1 MTLDESTFWNSNL
14 HLFYKILF
22 LIFKSF
28 LRKVSAMTNL
38 KQYYPMLRTKEQ
50 VRESISKNY
59 DVNRIFLN
67 MSPENRDRFVDICS
81 GNRGVRILYDAYFKE
96 IFNPDIDPQR
106 LIRLLSLLLN
116 KKITEIRSLRNT
128 SSLIEDNR
136 TLMILDIVVKLDDGS
151 LVNVEVQK
159 YGYDFPGQRAACYSS
174 DLLLRQYGRIR
185 NKSKKDFN
193 YKNLSPV
200 YSIIF
205 MDTSPG
211 EFRRYPSDYIFRSA
225 QKTDPDINLEFLQY
239 FIFIP
244 LDNFLNSVKN
254 KKQEGL
260 PDLDAWLL
268 FLSFDNPE
276 DILYLTERN
285 PEFIPM
291 YEQLFTICSN
301 EGRMLEMYSAELRM
315 MDNNT
320 VKLMIDKMNEKL
332 DEKDRELEAKDRE
345 IEANK
350 HELEAKDREIEKL
363 KAMLAEK

>member
-1 MTLDESTFWNSNL
+1 MCCRQSMKMSGLLT
-14 HLFYKILF
+14 
-22 LIFKSF
+22 
-28 LRKVSAMTNL
+28 R
-38 KQYYPMLRTKEQ
+38 
-50 VRESISKNY
+50 REIISGQWGRFS
-59 DVNRIFLN
+59 VGHREP
-67 MSPENRDRFVDICS
+67 SPV
-81 GNRGVRILYDAYFKE
+81 L
-96 IFNPDIDPQR
+96 
-106 LIRLLSLLLN
+106 
-116 KKITEIRSLRNT
+116 
-128 SSLIEDNR
+128 
-136 TLMILDIVVKLDDGS
+136 
-151 LVNVEVQK
+151 
-159 YGYDFPGQRAACYSS
+159 CYSS

-185 NKSKKDFN
+185 NENKKDFN

-205 MDTSPG
+205 METSSG

-244 LDNFLNSVKN
+244 LDNYLNSVKN

-260 PDLDAWLL
+260 SDLDAWLL
-268 FLSFDNPE
+268 FLSSDDPE
-276 DILYLTERN
+276 DILYLTERH

-291 YEQLFTICSN
+291 YEQLFAICSN

-332 DEKDRELEAKDRE
+332 DEKDRELEAK
-345 IEANK
+345 K
-350 HELEAKDREIEKL
+350 HELEAKDRELEARDYEIEAKDREIEKL